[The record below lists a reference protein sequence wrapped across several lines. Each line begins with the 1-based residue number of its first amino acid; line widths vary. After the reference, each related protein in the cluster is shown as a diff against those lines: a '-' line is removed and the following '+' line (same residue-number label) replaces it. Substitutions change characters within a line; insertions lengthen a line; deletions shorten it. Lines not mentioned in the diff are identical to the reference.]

1 MTATKTHGVKSRPPQ
16 NPPRPTFIGIG
27 GHKCASTWLAECLY
41 CHPEILMTSPKEI
54 QFFDMNAG
62 KGMGWYL
69 KYFRNGNKYKAAGE
83 FTPRYL
89 VNVPPTEIRDALGNL
104 QVIVSLRNPASRFVS
119 HYRHY
124 IRRGLL
130 SKRDFQTLN
139 MDTLHAAVSM
149 CPDLVQEGMYSAPLK
164 SYLDAFG
171 VGNVHIIIKDDID
184 ADPSRHNVLKE
195 LYGFLGVDDTYVP
208 PIVSTIVNKGYV
220 HKHGSIEALWRPVRR
235 CLRRYA
241 PRSIN
246 HLSRSPLGRLYRKIN
261 VAKDGLTVGEGVQG
275 YLRDLFSKDVDR
287 LEELIGRELPS
298 WKKTGESSP

>member
-1 MTATKTHGVKSRPPQ
+1 MADTKKHGVRSPLLQ

-41 CHPEILMTSPKEI
+41 CHPEVLMTSPKEI
-54 QFFDMNAG
+54 QFFDRNSG

-69 KYFRNGNKYKAAGE
+69 KHFRNGKEYKAAGE

-89 VNVPPTEIRDALGNL
+89 VNVLPTDIRDALGNL
-104 QVIVSLRNPASRFVS
+104 QVIVSLRNPVSRFVS
-119 HYRHY
+119 HYQHY

-139 MDTLHAAVSM
+139 MDTLHAAASM
-149 CPDLVQEGMYSAPLK
+149 YPDLVQEGMYSAPLK
-164 SYLDAFG
+164 SYLDTFG

-184 ADPSRHNVLKE
+184 ADSSRHNVLKE

-208 PIVSTIVNKGYV
+208 PIVSTTVGKGFVY
-220 HKHGSIEALWRPVRR
+220 KHESIEVLRRHVHR

-246 HLSRSPLGRLYRKIN
+246 HIARSPLARLYRKIN
-261 VAKDGLTVGEGVQG
+261 TARNDLTVGEGVRG
-275 YLRDLFSKDVDR
+275 YLRDLFSEDVDR

-298 WKKTGESSP
+298 WKKTGA

>member
-1 MTATKTHGVKSRPPQ
+1 MADTKKHGVRSPLLQ

-41 CHPEILMTSPKEI
+41 CHPEVLMTSPKEI
-54 QFFDMNAG
+54 RFFDRNAD

-69 KYFRNGNKYKAAGE
+69 KHFRNGNKYKAAGE

-89 VNVPPTEIRDALGNL
+89 VNVLPTDIRDALGNL
-104 QVIVSLRNPASRFVS
+104 QVIVSLRNPVSRFVS
-119 HYRHY
+119 HYQQY

-139 MDTLHAAVSM
+139 MDTLHAAASM
-149 CPDLVQEGMYSAPLK
+149 YPDLVQDGMYSAPLK
-164 SYLDAFG
+164 SYLDTFG

-184 ADPSRHNVLKE
+184 ADSHNVLKE

-208 PIVSTIVNKGYV
+208 PIVSTTVGKGFVY
-220 HKHGSIEALWRPVRR
+220 KYESIEVLRRHVQR

-241 PRSIN
+241 PRSSN
-246 HLSRSPLGRLYRKIN
+246 HLTRSPLARLYRKIN
-261 VAKDGLTVGEGVQG
+261 TAKNGLPVGKGVRG
-275 YLRDLFSKDVDR
+275 YLRDLFSEDVDR

-298 WKKTGESSP
+298 WKKTGASSP